1 MRTFYSIAI
10 LLALLFGIAQSSNAQ
25 IKKNVE
31 DSTISI
37 AMVDVSYAFQVP
49 GGDLAKRFGNSSAI
63 GLSFQY
69 KTKSNWLFGANGSF
83 IFGAKIKEDSIL
95 RAIATPGGTIITN
108 VGTGAEV
115 YQYERGYTLTGSI
128 GKLIPAFGPN
138 KNTGFII
145 SVGGGFINH
154 KIRIEVAD
162 NNVYA
167 LSKDYKTGYDRK
179 TNGPCIT
186 EFIGYRYMGN
196 RKLLNFFIG
205 VEALQGF
212 TQNRRPYNFDQG
224 GPDHTKRKDMLYS
237 FKFGWVLPIYRRD
250 PGTYYYN

>member
-1 MRTFYSIAI
+1 M
-10 LLALLFGIAQSSNAQ
+10 LLGMAQSSYAQ
-25 IKKNVE
+25 IKKDVE

-49 GGDLAKRFGNSSAI
+49 GGDLAKRFGNSSAL
-63 GLSFQY
+63 GLNFQY
-69 KTKSNWLFGANGSF
+69 KTKSNWLFGVGGSF
-83 IFGAKIKEDSIL
+83 IFGADIKEDTIL
-95 RAIATPGGTIITN
+95 KAIATTGGTIITN

-115 YQYERGYTLTGSI
+115 YQYERGYMLTGSI
-128 GKLIPAFGPN
+128 GKIIPAFGPN

-196 RKLLNFFIG
+196 RKLLNFFVG
-205 VEALQGF
+205 VEAMQGF
-212 TQNRRPYNFDQG
+212 TQNRRPYNFDQMG
-224 GPDHTKRKDMLYS
+224 TDNTKRVDMLYS
-237 FKFGWVLPIYRRD
+237 FKFGWVLPLYRRD